1 MPQVPTRGTFGG
13 PVRRRGCCYLSR
25 VLQRLHAVGLNRPVT
40 THYRFSTALLI
51 RSLGAVLALAGLL
64 VLVVGVL
71 VAVLDLPGAVLTT
84 AVVAA
89 VVVVV
94 AAGFLATRVT
104 SLVRFDEAGY
114 QVRWLRGAGVKQAR
128 WREVEDVVTAT
139 VSGHD
144 CVVLRLRDG
153 RTTTIPV
160 KVLDVPAT
168 AFIEEL
174 RVRLD
179 RGHGY
184 RRLQ

>member
-1 MPQVPTRGTFGG
+1 MPTD
-13 PVRRRGCCYLSR
+13 
-25 VLQRLHAVGLNRPVT
+25 
-40 THYRFSTALLI
+40 YRFSTALLL
-51 RSLGAVLALAGLL
+51 RSLGAVLALVGAL
-64 VLVVGVL
+64 VLVAGVL
-71 VAVLDLPGAVLTT
+71 VAVLDLPSAVLTT

-128 WREVEDVVTAT
+128 WREVEDAVTAT

-160 KVLDVPAT
+160 RVLDVAPVT
-168 AFIEEL
+168 FIEEL
-174 RVRLD
+174 RARLD
-179 RGHGY
+179 KGHGY
-184 RRLQ
+184 RRLR